1 MDDKNKCCLLIG
13 SQVNGKVAL
22 DILVKSF
29 GNNHNMNTLIVI
41 GGSTEVQPCEKIR
54 NNIYVSHVK
63 HNSIDYTAL
72 IAVLEHLTTITKV
85 MNFEPTTW
93 FFMHDTCEFTNF
105 DLFEQICRKNNET
118 IPLLKYV
125 SMNMGIYTQHD
136 ILSQKDVIM
145 KFRSTDNPKD
155 NELINL
161 KRNAMKTEDF
171 LFKLLNVRHKS
182 LSSKINAKEGFHV
195 YPGSNV
201 KRIVELFPQIGFQK
215 YKANYGRPG
224 IILNI

>member
-22 DILVKSF
+22 DILVKSL
-29 GNNHNMNTLIVI
+29 GNTMNTLIVI

-54 NNIYVSHVK
+54 DNIYVSHVK

-72 IAVLEHLTTITKV
+72 IAVLEHLTTIRKV
-85 MNFEPTTW
+85 MNFEPRTW

-105 DLFEQICRKNNET
+105 DLFEQMCRKNNET
-118 IPLLKYV
+118 IPLLKSV
-125 SMNMGIYTQHD
+125 SMNMGIYTQYD

-145 KFRSTDNPKD
+145 KFKSTDNPKE

-161 KRNAMKTEDF
+161 KGNAIGTEDL
-171 LFKLLNVRHKS
+171 LFKLLKVRHKS
-182 LSSKINAKEGFHV
+182 LSSKINAKGYHV
-195 YPGSNV
+195 YPGSKV
-201 KRIVELFPQIGFQK
+201 KRIIEVFPHIGFQK
-215 YKANYGRPG
+215 YKANYGQPG